1 MINTEAKAAHRYRGG
16 VVAAHRGSGC
26 PRTRRLRHLV
36 AYETVAGLKQTADDA
51 ALPRVQL
58 ISPKPGPSQRTL
70 TLPGNMD
77 AWYAAAIYGQVN
89 GYVSHWFKDY
99 GAQVKSGE
107 VLATIDTPSLDAQF
121 AASKASLAVVEA
133 RYKLAEITAKRYAAL
148 SGTQAV
154 SQQDVDVKTAEAAE
168 QKAQVAASEQEVA
181 RYQAL
186 IAFKQLTAPFDGV
199 VTSRRTNVG
208 EYVNAAGGD
217 ATIRGAAPLF
227 EVADIH
233 AMRIF
238 VSVPQEYSDVLKPGL
253 TATLTLPQDPDKHI
267 PAKVLTS
274 ANSVST
280 ATRTVVTELTVD
292 NADRDFW
299 PGSYVSV
306 HFTFPSDPNILIV
319 PEQALLFRSQG
330 MQAAVVDDQNRV
342 HLQDVVLGHNLNT
355 DVQIVSGLK
364 LTDKIVASPS
374 LGLLEG
380 QQVKVVEPVPGY
392 QPGRHYARPTAA
404 GTPFGADYT
413 WRVAGARRA
422 TDCGHGALCDRRID
436 DHRHGSGCAVQG
448 GVEAGRRTCAV
459 MGFTSGPR
467 RARPV
472 FSRALAAPIVAA
484 QISVC
489 ACDLAPK
496 YEPPHYVL
504 PADYQG
510 SKPFKLAQPL
520 DTMQRAPWWERFG
533 DPLLNQLERQLTAE
547 NPDLAAL
554 AEHTLR
560 PVTLP
565 RKRAPACSRN

>member
-1 MINTEAKAAHRYRGG
+1 MINTEAKAAPRYRGG
-16 VVAAHRGSGC
+16 VLLLIGAIVAGGLAGYGIWSRS
-26 PRTRRLRHLV
+26 
-36 AYETVAGLKQTADDA
+36 ETVTGLKQTAEDS

-77 AWYAAAIYGQVN
+77 AWYAAPIYAQVN
-89 GYVSHWFKDY
+89 GYVSHWYKDY
-99 GAQVKSGE
+99 GAQVKSGD

-168 QKAQVAASEQEVA
+168 QKAQVAAAEQEVA

-199 VTSRRTNVG
+199 VTSRHTNLG
-208 EYVNAAGGD
+208 DYVNAAGGD
-217 ATIRGAAPLF
+217 ATVRGAAPLF

-238 VSVPQEYSDVLKPGL
+238 VSVPQEYSDVLKAGL
-253 TATLTLPQDPDKHI
+253 TATLTLPQDPDKQI
-267 PAKVLTS
+267 PAQVLTT

-280 ATRTVVTELTVD
+280 ATRTVITELTMD
-292 NADRDFW
+292 NANREFW

-306 HFTFPSDPNILIV
+306 HLTFPSDPNILIV
-319 PEQALLFRSQG
+319 PEQALLFRAQG
-330 MQAAVVDDQNRV
+330 MQAAVVDDQSRV

-380 QQVKVVEPVPGY
+380 QQVKAVEPVPGY
-392 QPGRHYARPTAA
+392 QPSRGK
-404 GTPFGADYT
+404 TP
-413 WRVAGARRA
+413 VPS
-422 TDCGHGALCDRRID
+422 LP
-436 DHRHGSGCAVQG
+436 
-448 GVEAGRRTCAV
+448 EPP
-459 MGFTSGPR
+459 SGPIIPGASP
-467 RARPV
+467 AR
-472 FSRALAAPIVAA
+472 AA
-484 QISVC
+484 QPAAAMEPSVTG
-489 ACDLAPK
+489 ASTSTGTDPDARSK
-496 YEPPHYVL
+496 EE
-504 PADYQG
+504 
-510 SKPFKLAQPL
+510 SKP
-520 DTMQRAPWWERFG
+520 G
-533 DPLLNQLERQLTAE
+533 VG
-547 NPDLAAL
+547 
-554 AEHTLR
+554 
-560 PVTLP
+560 PV
-565 RKRAPACSRN
+565 R